1 MTVRT
6 GTEARAKGG
15 GLPRV
20 LRYLGMPI
28 FLALVCLAMYLYIS
42 SIELDSIEQRNI
54 NADVI
59 ANRLIEHIRLAA
71 VSTVIV
77 VALAVSTG
85 ILLTRP
91 FARRVTAPI
100 VAIANI
106 GQAIPSIGLLAIL
119 AIIWTGGFW
128 PAVVALVAYSFLAIL
143 RNTMVGLQQVDRST
157 IEAARGMGM
166 TKTAVLFRIELPLA
180 VPIILAG
187 IRTALIINVGTATLT
202 TFTGAGTL
210 GELIN
215 NALRLGREDTV
226 LVVGSGLTAV
236 LALFID
242 WLASV
247 AEDVLRPKGL

>member
-1 MTVRT
+1 MTT
-6 GTEARAKGG
+6 LSKTPAKGPG
-15 GLPRV
+15 GAARL

-28 FLALVCLAMYLYIS
+28 FLGLACLALYLYIGS
-42 SIELDSIEQRNI
+42 KDLDSIEQRSI
-54 NADVI
+54 NANVI
-59 ANRLIEHIRLAA
+59 TARLIEHVQLAA

-77 VALAVSTG
+77 VVLAVSVG

-91 FARRVTAPI
+91 FARRVTTPI
-100 VAIANI
+100 VGMANI

-119 AIIWTGGFW
+119 AVVWTGGFW
-128 PAVVALVAYSFLAIL
+128 PAVVALVAYSFLSIL

-157 IEAARGMGM
+157 IEAACGMGM
-166 TKTAVLFRIELPLA
+166 TKMAVLFRIEMPLA

-226 LVVGSGLTAV
+226 LVVGSGLTAI